1 MHDGTRLLI
10 ICCECE
16 KNVGLT
22 RAMKAC
28 GVQMIA
34 AFRFISGVWAE
45 HRVPVRCGASPMALL
60 NGFSREDE
68 PVAGGLCFTET

>member
-1 MHDGTRLLI
+1 
-10 ICCECE
+10 
-16 KNVGLT
+16 
-22 RAMKAC
+22 MKAC